1 MMNTGLEDL
10 GFVPMQ
16 QGQSNPQQQ
25 QGLEDLGF
33 MPIEQQQSN
42 QRPASGFAEKIINNP
57 LMQGVYGAGDA
68 FTNALSFGKLGNAA
82 RNMGAGNPES
92 LSYKL
97 GELAG
102 DVGAAAI
109 PSGLATKGIRL
120 GMLGQK
126 AIPYANTLGNVLGGA
141 EWGFAAHPGARL
153 SGAAEGAAIPLAF
166 ASLGKGLK
174 YGKKLTQSL
183 VNRNPLKYEQ
193 ELIKRGSQQ
202 YLEDITKPSANLYKE
217 IESHTAGKGMTFR
230 SPTLDKLNNLTPQA
244 ERLYKD
250 PDIKPLYENFTKNRG
265 YIEAKNLKS
274 SLGDEYNSLMKTK
287 IKEGSLNTAQKQKLR
302 TIAEQTETLDNFITE
317 HLSTFPEELK
327 LSDKLKEANLLHR
340 TNVVPARNAA
350 KVINEHVDTLG
361 NVINKKSL
369 INSLQRASSKPN
381 MLKKPI
387 PQEVSNINKLYE
399 QNLTN
404 KENLRHLRNQLLV
417 YGLPA
422 TLGGS
427 YLGHHLSRYLTGVN
441 NQ

>member
-1 MMNTGLEDL
+1 MIKVTDPNLLAQLE
-10 GFVPMQ
+10 GYPSNSPISNNMQ
-16 QGQSNPQQQ
+16 KVTDPALLSQ
-25 QGLEDLGF
+25 LEAE
-33 MPIEQQQSN
+33 PEQN
-42 QRPASGFAEKIINNP
+42 FANKIINNP
-57 LMQGVYGAGDA
+57 LMQALYGAGDS

-82 RNMGAGNPES
+82 RNIGAGNPES

-109 PSGLATKGIRL
+109 PSALATKAIRL

-126 AIPYANTLGNVLGGA
+126 AIPYANTLGNAIGGA
-141 EWGFAAHPGARL
+141 EWGFAAHPGSRL

-166 ASLGKGLK
+166 AGAGKALK

-183 VNRNPLKYEQ
+183 VNRNPAKFEQ
-193 ELIKRGSQQ
+193 ELIKRGTEQ
-202 YLEDITKPSANLYKE
+202 YLEDVARPSSNLYKE
-217 IESHTAGKGMTFR
+217 IEAQTAGKGMTFR
-230 SPTLDKLNNLTPQA
+230 SPTLDKLIKLSPQA

-250 PDIKPLYENFTKNRG
+250 PDIKPIYENFAKNKG

-274 SLGDEYNSLMKTK
+274 SLGDEYNSLIKTK
-287 IKEGSLNTAQKQKLR
+287 LKEGSLNTAQKQKLR
-302 TIAEQTETLDNFITE
+302 TISEQMETLDTFINE
-317 HLSTFPEELK
+317 HLSTFPKELN
-327 LSDKLKEANLLHR
+327 LLDKLKEANLLHR

-350 KVINEHVDTLG
+350 KIINEHVDTLG
-361 NVINKKSL
+361 NVINKKRL
-369 INSLQRASSKPN
+369 INSLEKASSKPN
-381 MLKKPI
+381 MLKRPI

-399 QNLTN
+399 ENLTN

-427 YLGHHLSRYLTGVN
+427 YLGHHISKYLTGVHN
-441 NQ
+441 K